1 MESCVPGRY
10 QTLRTIPEFECDF
23 NLRLTA
29 GGLLRLVQEVSTRH
43 CTLLGIT
50 MERYQQTHT
59 AFLLA
64 KLCARVY
71 EDIPAGTEMAITS
84 LPSSPIRAV
93 YHRYT
98 TLSLPDGRTAAAVDA
113 RWMLVDTQ
121 SRRILRRAP
130 EELGLPF
137 DMAAVPELPI
147 RITRPQEE
155 LLPAG
160 EEVAC
165 YSRCDQ
171 NRHMNNTRY
180 ADIICD
186 RLPLERLE
194 AGPVREL
201 CVSYHR
207 EVPMGRALRLFS
219 RETAPGEYYF
229 LGKEGEQ
236 DCFEA
241 TLSFA
246 EKE

>member
-71 EDIPAGTEMAITS
+71 EDIPAGAEVTITS

-147 RITRPQEE
+147 RITRPREE

-180 ADIICD
+180 VRRALALL
-186 RLPLERLE
+186 RE
-194 AGPVREL
+194 AGDCPAFFPEL
-201 CVSYHR
+201 RVTY
-207 EVPMGRALRLFS
+207 S
-219 RETAPGEYYF
+219 RECRLGETIS
-229 LGKEGEQ
+229 LAADRRPEGILLSGQGPEGKPRFGI
-236 DCFEA
+236 
-241 TLSFA
+241 FA
-246 EKE
+246 QG

>member
-71 EDIPAGTEMAITS
+71 EDIPAGAEVTITS

-147 RITRPQEE
+147 RITRPREE

-180 ADIICD
+180 ADIICPWSGW
-186 RLPLERLE
+186 RQ
-194 AGPVREL
+194 
-201 CVSYHR
+201 
-207 EVPMGRALRLFS
+207 GRCGSSASATTGRCPWAAPSGSSPGRPPRGSTTSWAKRGS
-219 RETAPGEYYF
+219 RTASRR
-229 LGKEGEQ
+229 
-236 DCFEA
+236 A
-241 TLSFA
+241 
-246 EKE
+246 

>member
-71 EDIPAGTEMAITS
+71 EDIPAGAEVTITS

-147 RITRPQEE
+147 RITR
-155 LLPAG
+155 LPGRRSPATP
-160 EEVAC
+160 VA
-165 YSRCDQ
+165 
-171 NRHMNNTRY
+171 TR
-180 ADIICD
+180 
-186 RLPLERLE
+186 
-194 AGPVREL
+194 
-201 CVSYHR
+201 
-207 EVPMGRALRLFS
+207 
-219 RETAPGEYYF
+219 TA
-229 LGKEGEQ
+229 
-236 DCFEA
+236 
-241 TLSFA
+241 T
-246 EKE
+246 